1 MRVVLVG
8 RRADRDRLR
17 PRLIAAGVAIVAE
30 AAAQPEPLP
39 DSVDA
44 VVQAPPPWSDAA
56 DGSASAQDAPP
67 EPLTPREREVLAL
80 VAEGLPNK
88 AIAAALGIGD
98 QTVKFHVA
106 AIIGKLGAANRTD
119 AVRLA
124 VRRGFVV
131 I

>member
-17 PRLIAAGVAIVAE
+17 PRLIAAGLAIVAE

-44 VVQAPPPWSDAA
+44 VVLAPPPWSDAA
-56 DGSASAQDAPP
+56 DGPANAQDPPP
-67 EPLTPREREVLAL
+67 EPLTSREREVLAL

-88 AIAAALGIGD
+88 AIAATLGISD

-106 AIIGKLGAANRTD
+106 AIIAKLGAANRTD